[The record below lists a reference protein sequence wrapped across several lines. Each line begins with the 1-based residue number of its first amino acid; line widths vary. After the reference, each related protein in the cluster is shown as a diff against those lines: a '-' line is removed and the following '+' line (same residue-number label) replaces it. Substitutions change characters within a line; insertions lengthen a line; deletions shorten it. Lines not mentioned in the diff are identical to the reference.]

1 MNEEALAQWGLL
13 RSPSPPKKKGSR
25 QDEVTSKGLKKYF
38 NMELKSLYSLP
49 NIIGGI
55 K

>member
-13 RSPSPPKKKGSR
+13 RPLPTKKKFSSK
-25 QDEVTSKGLKKYF
+25 DEVTSKGLKKYF
-38 NMELKSLYSLP
+38 NMELKSLYPLP
-49 NIIGGI
+49 NIIGVI